1 MENKNLKEN
10 NEEIESI
17 IQKNVSKTFSQINQS
32 ENLSLEENVQKSE
45 KDDNLKQ
52 YTSFEINAFFQILIN
67 KKMPFGYKL
76 ESGEILLK
84 KDEKKQI
91 YLII

>member
-10 NEEIESI
+10 NEEKETID
-17 IQKNVSKTFSQINQS
+17 QNNANKTFSKINQS
-32 ENLSLEENVQKSE
+32 ENISLEENGQKSE
-45 KDDNLKQ
+45 KDDKLKQ
-52 YTSFEINAFFQILIN
+52 YTPFEINSFFQILIN